1 MAAPGRIKGIGMSKQ
16 PDSTDDGPRSP
27 RRQPLLKRLLSQPH
41 QFEFFHA
48 VRVLDEWLHHHR
60 SGEGSR
66 KSLRISQSTPS
77 RKSLIRFR
85 SAVTLDFPNGA
96 IVRITESQP
105 ESEEAL
111 ATPANSAEEKIEVQ
125 LTNFGLLGSSGV
137 LPRHY
142 TDLVITRF
150 RQFRDRTLQNFLDIF
165 VHRFTVLLCRAWAKY
180 RGHIQYEDQRIN
192 RPLKKADSCKY
203 EDSDPLTKSL
213 ASLTGLNTAGLAQRL
228 AIPDEAILYH
238 AANLLHCPRT
248 AEALEKMIADVFSVP
263 ISVLPFCGGWLSLD
277 PTDRTKLPS
286 SEYPQ
291 GNHAVLG
298 ESAVI
303 GSRVWDTSSAF
314 EVQLG
319 PLPAVQFKRLLPG
332 QPQLRAIEDLL
343 RFSVGP
349 QYTINIRLILA
360 GTELASCQLCEPAA
374 SSQVEPRLGWSCWL
388 PTSAGANMDRCD
400 TVFESAQ

>member
-1 MAAPGRIKGIGMSKQ
+1 
-16 PDSTDDGPRSP
+16 
-27 RRQPLLKRLLSQPH
+27 
-41 QFEFFHA
+41 
-48 VRVLDEWLHHHR
+48 
-60 SGEGSR
+60 
-66 KSLRISQSTPS
+66 
-77 RKSLIRFR
+77 
-85 SAVTLDFPNGA
+85 
-96 IVRITESQP
+96 
-105 ESEEAL
+105 
-111 ATPANSAEEKIEVQ
+111 
-125 LTNFGLLGSSGV
+125 
-137 LPRHY
+137 
-142 TDLVITRF
+142 
-150 RQFRDRTLQNFLDIF
+150 
-165 VHRFTVLLCRAWAKY
+165 
-180 RGHIQYEDQRIN
+180 
-192 RPLKKADSCKY
+192 
-203 EDSDPLTKSL
+203 
-213 ASLTGLNTAGLAQRL
+213 
-228 AIPDEAILYH
+228 
-238 AANLLHCPRT
+238 
-248 AEALEKMIADVFSVP
+248 
-263 ISVLPFCGGWLSLD
+263 VLPFCGGWLSLD

-349 QYTINIRLILA
+349 QYTINIRLILV

-388 PTSAGANMDRCD
+388 PTSAGANMERCD